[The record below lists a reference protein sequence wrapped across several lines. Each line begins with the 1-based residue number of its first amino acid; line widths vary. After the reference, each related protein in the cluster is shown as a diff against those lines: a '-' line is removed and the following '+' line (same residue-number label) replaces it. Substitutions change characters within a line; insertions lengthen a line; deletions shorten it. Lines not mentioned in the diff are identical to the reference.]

1 MVSRCRS
8 AKSRTG
14 KAMPELRISEI
25 NAMKSAIRQDFEAV
39 IKQHKP
45 GIFSKWPGILDGL
58 LRDVLREVDCY
69 TEAYSPV
76 RQEPPKP
83 PPCAHKWRDCEY
95 WYMEYEWNA
104 SVFKYKI
111 FEPYVC
117 IYCKRRDDK
126 ALESGTEPIT
136 SSRSADDIIQWLYD
150 RFPAIRPRA
159 VVEDAVNDMIM
170 VDREHLRMVDILH
183 GNAPIDSKIVLK

>member
-1 MVSRCRS
+1 
-8 AKSRTG
+8 
-14 KAMPELRISEI
+14 MPELRISEI

-58 LRDVLREVDCY
+58 LRDVLREVDTY
-69 TEAYSPV
+69 TTEIYSPV
-76 RQEPPKP
+76 RQEPSTP
-83 PPCAHKWRDCEY
+83 PPCEHKWRDCEF
-95 WYMEYEWNA
+95 WYMEFRA
-104 SVFKYKI
+104 DDSMFDYKI

-117 IYCKRRDDK
+117 IYCKKRDDK
-126 ALESGTEPIT
+126 LLQKGVELISPK
-136 SSRSADDIIQWLYD
+136 RSADDIIREFYD
-150 RFPAIRPRA
+150 RFPALRPRA